1 MRSEVR
7 EQCVY
12 VAGDVSVQTLN
23 SGAYHEFLQQC
34 RLPNIQTVDFSG
46 VERADSACLALI
58 LQALRQ
64 SGQSS
69 LHIQALPE
77 SVQLLAQLYEVE
89 EWLVH

>member
-1 MRSEVR
+1 MVI
-7 EQCVY
+7 V
-12 VAGDVSVQTLN
+12 N
-23 SGAYHEFLQQC
+23 FLQQC
-34 RLPNIQTVDFSG
+34 KLPNIQTVDFSG

-89 EWLVH
+89 KWLVH

>member
-23 SGAYHEFLQQC
+23 SGAYREFLQQC